1 MTTSEDFDEGMRNR
15 SAVLGADHVARSLE
29 AASDFSRPLQEL
41 VTEYCWGR
49 VWGRPGLDFKMR
61 SLLNIGLLAAMNRQG
76 ELAAHVRGAL
86 TNGCTV
92 EEIREVLIHSAV
104 YCGVPAAL
112 EATRTAETVLRSLG
126 AIGDRAIGDSAIED
140 RAIADGAGL

>member
-1 MTTSEDFDEGMRNR
+1 MTNSEDFDEGMRNR

-76 ELAAHVRGAL
+76 ELAAHVRGAI

-92 EEIREVLIHSAV
+92 EEVREVLIHSAV

-112 EATRTAETVLRSLG
+112 EATRTAETVLKSLG
-126 AIGDRAIGDSAIED
+126 ALDEGALDEGALDEGAIE
-140 RAIADGAGL
+140 GAGR